1 MCDEVFGERVF
12 GEKVFGEKVSGG
24 EMSEKQVSDK
34 KLSEKKRII
43 GRKSA
48 SPLEW
53 DREKERESWRALL
66 LTFLMPGVV
75 VTAFLFLLI
84 SWRGGI
90 ESAVANFT
98 QLLPV
103 GFAFAAGMVASVNPC
118 GVLLLP
124 SYIFYQLRPEAGH
137 PSALQRALRGLLVA
151 AVVTASFVLVFA
163 LVGGVIAAGGQW
175 LVRAFPYIGLLLGVA
190 MVALGAWILAA
201 DTTLSILV
209 TSRIA
214 VDRQRTL
221 GNAFVF
227 GLAYAVGSLSCT
239 LPIFLA
245 VVGTSL
251 AGAGLLAS
259 LGQFFGYAL
268 GMGIIIFA
276 VTLGAALFRR
286 ALGRWL
292 RLVTPY
298 VHYVS
303 AMFAIGAGAY
313 LVYYWIFLGGLI

>member
-1 MCDEVFGERVF
+1 MFD
-12 GEKVFGEKVSGG
+12 
-24 EMSEKQVSDK
+24 KQASDNKSLDKKASDK
-34 KLSEKKRII
+34 NKKGIV

-48 SPLEW
+48 SPLER
-53 DREKERESWRALL
+53 DEEKQGQSWRVLV
-66 LTFLMPGVV
+66 LTSLIPGVAV
-75 VTAFLFLLI
+75 SGLLFLLVG
-84 SWRGGI
+84 WRGGI
-90 ESAVANFT
+90 ESAVANLT

-124 SYIFYQLRPEAGH
+124 SYIFFQLRPREGQ

-151 AVVTASFVLVFA
+151 AVVTVGFVLVFA
-163 LVGGVIAAGGQW
+163 LVGVVVAAGGQW

-190 MVALGAWILAA
+190 MVALGVWILAT
-201 DTTLSILV
+201 DTTISILV

-214 VDRQRTL
+214 VERKRTL

-227 GLAYAVGSLSCT
+227 GLAYALGSLSCT

-251 AGAGLLAS
+251 AGAGVLAS

-268 GMGIIIFA
+268 GMGVIIFV

-298 VHYVS
+298 IHYVS
-303 AMFAIGAGAY
+303 AMFALGAGAY
-313 LVYYWIFLGGLI
+313 LVYYWIFLGGLL

>member
-1 MCDEVFGERVF
+1 MFD
-12 GEKVFGEKVSGG
+12 
-24 EMSEKQVSDK
+24 KQASDNKSLDKKASDK
-34 KLSEKKRII
+34 NKKGIV

-48 SPLEW
+48 SPLER
-53 DREKERESWRALL
+53 DEEKQGQSWRVLV
-66 LTFLMPGVV
+66 LTFLIPGVAV
-75 VTAFLFLLI
+75 SGLLFLLVG
-84 SWRGGI
+84 WRGGI
-90 ESAVANFT
+90 ESAVANLT

-124 SYIFYQLRPEAGH
+124 SYIFFQLRPREGQ

-151 AVVTASFVLVFA
+151 AVVTVGFVLVFA
-163 LVGGVIAAGGQW
+163 LVGVVVAAGGQW

-190 MVALGAWILAA
+190 MVALGVWILAT
-201 DTTLSILV
+201 DTTISILV

-214 VDRQRTL
+214 VERKRTL

-227 GLAYAVGSLSCT
+227 GLAYALGSLSCT

-251 AGAGLLAS
+251 AGTGVLAS

-268 GMGIIIFA
+268 GMGVIIFV

-298 VHYVS
+298 IHYVS
-303 AMFAIGAGAY
+303 AMFALGAGAY
-313 LVYYWIFLGGLI
+313 LVYYWIFLGGLL

>member
-1 MCDEVFGERVF
+1 
-12 GEKVFGEKVSGG
+12 
-24 EMSEKQVSDK
+24 MSDNQVSDK
-34 KLSEKKRII
+34 KASGRRSIV

-48 SPLEW
+48 SPLER
-53 DREKERESWRALL
+53 DEEKQRQSWRALV
-66 LTFLMPGVV
+66 LTFLVPGVV
-75 VTAFLFLLI
+75 VTGLLFLLI

-90 ESAVANFT
+90 ESAVANLT

-124 SYIFYQLRPEAGH
+124 SYIFFQLRPQEGH

-151 AVVTASFVLVFA
+151 AVVTAGFVLVFA
-163 LVGGVIAAGGQW
+163 LVGAVIAAGGQW

-190 MVALGAWILAA
+190 MAALGAWILAT
-201 DTTLSILV
+201 DTTISILT

-214 VDRQRTL
+214 VERKRTL

-251 AGAGLLAS
+251 AGAGVLAS

-268 GMGIIIFA
+268 GMGVIIFA

-298 VHYVS
+298 IHYVS

-313 LVYYWIFLGGLI
+313 LVYYWIFLGGLL

>member
-1 MCDEVFGERVF
+1 
-12 GEKVFGEKVSGG
+12 
-24 EMSEKQVSDK
+24 MSDKKVSDK
-34 KLSEKKRII
+34 KMPDRKASDKKVSDRKGIV

-48 SPLEW
+48 SPLER
-53 DREKERESWRALL
+53 DEEKQQESWRTLL
-66 LTFLMPGVV
+66 LTFLIPGVV
-75 VTAFLFLLI
+75 VTGLLFLLI

-90 ESAVANFT
+90 ESAVANLT

-124 SYIFYQLRPEAGH
+124 SYIFFQLRPREGH
-137 PSALQRALRGLLVA
+137 SSASQRALRGLLVA
-151 AVVTASFVLVFA
+151 AVVTAGFVLVFA
-163 LVGGVIAAGGQW
+163 VVGAVVAAGGQW
-175 LVRAFPYIGLLLGVA
+175 LVRAFPYVGLLLGVA
-190 MVALGAWILAA
+190 MVALGLWILAT
-201 DTTLSILV
+201 DTTISILA

-214 VDRQRTL
+214 VERERTL

-227 GLAYAVGSLSCT
+227 GLAYALGSLSCT

-251 AGAGLLAS
+251 AGAGILAS

-268 GMGIIIFA
+268 GMGVIIFA

-298 VHYVS
+298 IHYVS

-313 LVYYWIFLGGLI
+313 LVYYWIYLGGLL

>member
-1 MCDEVFGERVF
+1 MFDS
-12 GEKVFGEKVSGG
+12 K
-24 EMSEKQVSDK
+24 VSDK
-34 KLSEKKRII
+34 RDSGKQSIVGK
-43 GRKSA
+43 KSA
-48 SPLEW
+48 SPLER
-53 DREKERESWRALL
+53 DREKEQESWRALL
-66 LTFLMPGVV
+66 LTFLIPGIV
-75 VTAFLFLLI
+75 VTGFPFLLI
-84 SWRGGI
+84 SWRGEI
-90 ESAVANFT
+90 ESAVANLT

-124 SYIFYQLRPEAGH
+124 SYIIFQLRPQEGH
-137 PSALQRALRGLLVA
+137 PSALQRAMRGLLVA
-151 AVVTASFVLVFA
+151 TVVTAGFVLVFA
-163 LVGGVIAAGGQW
+163 LVGTVIAAGGQW

-190 MVALGAWILAA
+190 MVALGVWILAT
-201 DTTLSILV
+201 DTTISILV

-214 VDRQRTL
+214 VERKRTL
-221 GNAFVF
+221 GNAFLF
-227 GLAYAVGSLSCT
+227 GLAYALGSLSCT

-251 AGAGLLAS
+251 AGAGTLAS

-268 GMGIIIFA
+268 GMGVIIFA

-313 LVYYWIFLGGLI
+313 LIYYWIFLGGLL

>member
-1 MCDEVFGERVF
+1 MFD
-12 GEKVFGEKVSGG
+12 
-24 EMSEKQVSDK
+24 KQASDNKSLDKKASDK
-34 KLSEKKRII
+34 NKKGIV

-48 SPLEW
+48 SPLER
-53 DREKERESWRALL
+53 DEEKQGQSWRVLV
-66 LTFLMPGVV
+66 LTFLIPGVAV
-75 VTAFLFLLI
+75 SGLLFLLVG
-84 SWRGGI
+84 WRGGI
-90 ESAVANFT
+90 ESAVANLT

-124 SYIFYQLRPEAGH
+124 SYIFFQLRPREGQ

-151 AVVTASFVLVFA
+151 AVVTVGFVLVFA
-163 LVGGVIAAGGQW
+163 LVGVVVAAGGQW

-190 MVALGAWILAA
+190 MVALGVWILAT
-201 DTTLSILV
+201 DTTISILV

-214 VDRQRTL
+214 VERKRTL

-227 GLAYAVGSLSCT
+227 GLAYALGSLSCT

-251 AGAGLLAS
+251 AGAGVLAS

-268 GMGIIIFA
+268 GMGVIIFV

-298 VHYVS
+298 IHYVS
-303 AMFAIGAGAY
+303 AMFALGAGAY
-313 LVYYWIFLGGLI
+313 LVYYWIFLGGLL